1 MELVRGR
8 LEAASSVLLVERQ
21 VALEVHL
28 DVFFWHLFIYG
39 TSSFHTQPSFSA
51 HKCSKLPIK
60 IPLSTV

>member
-8 LEAASSVLLVERQ
+8 LEAAPSVWFVERQ

-28 DVFFWHLFIYG
+28 DVFFWLLFIYG

-60 IPLSTV
+60 IPLTSV